1 MTRPAKQ
8 TIELDVDDELVEVA
22 VRPHQLLVDVL
33 RDGCG
38 RISVKEGC
46 ESAGCGAC
54 TVLIDG
60 KPTLSCI
67 TLALDATGRKIRT
80 VEGLSSANG
89 ELHPLQ
95 KTFIEHHAVQCG
107 FCTPGML
114 LTAIALLEA
123 NPKPTEDEIRAAL
136 SGNICRCTGYVRIV
150 RAIHAFA
157 HSSSLKLEHRVPE
170 AVS

>member
-22 VRPHQLLVDVL
+22 VPPHQLLVDVL

>member
-157 HSSSLKLEHRVPE
+157 HSSPLKLEHRVPE